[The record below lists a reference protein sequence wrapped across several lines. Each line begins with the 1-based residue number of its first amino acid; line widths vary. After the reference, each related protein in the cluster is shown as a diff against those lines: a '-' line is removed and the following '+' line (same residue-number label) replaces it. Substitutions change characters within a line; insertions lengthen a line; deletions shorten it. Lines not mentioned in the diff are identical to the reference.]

1 MYNLNRT
8 YVYKFL
14 KTKCFIAPKLDPIK
28 DEFGNEIPQYGI
40 AKKYMFN
47 IQPVTTESEI
57 REFGELAPRLKVA
70 TITERIKYENKFN
83 EFDLAYL
90 DGATPEGET
99 FNGENANYRIYA
111 VQKQNMIIKL
121 YFLKEVK

>member
-1 MYNLNRT
+1 
-8 YVYKFL
+8 
-14 KTKCFIAPKLDPIK
+14 
-28 DEFGNEIPQYGI
+28 
-40 AKKYMFN
+40 MFN

-90 DGATPEGET
+90 DFVHSTQA
-99 FNGENANYRIYA
+99 
-111 VQKQNMIIKL
+111 
-121 YFLKEVK
+121 